1 MLKDEQKPA
10 KKDSLE
16 QIMTFRLSQRLP
28 SRFPYLHHAR
38 PFWGQQILSACGQLG
53 LVTADRVNAGS
64 LDL

>member
-1 MLKDEQKPA
+1 MLKEEQKPV

-16 QIMTFRLSQRLP
+16 QIMTFRSSQT
-28 SRFPYLHHAR
+28 